1 MSFNFEWDEV
11 KAEKN
16 LEKVQDWQQKRK
28 EIIMKKT
35 DKDMDDM
42 ASEYDFSNGV
52 RGKHQQKLEEGYTV
66 TVYSPTKNSIEKQIS
81 DKTNY
86 VKIDKDVNEYFVT
99 SEEINNALR
108 AIIKAIPQKRKRV
121 KRSVVH

>member
-1 MSFNFEWDEV
+1 MGRSKIRGQSRE
-11 KAEKN
+11 A
-16 LEKVQDWQQKRK
+16 QDWQQKRK

-35 DKDMDDM
+35 DKDIDDM

-52 RGKHQQKLEEGYTV
+52 RGKHQHKLEEGYTV
-66 TVYSPTKNSIEKQIS
+66 TVYSPTKNTIEKQIS
-81 DKTNY
+81 DKTRY

-108 AIIKAIPQKRKRV
+108 AIIKAIPQKRIRV
-121 KRSVVH
+121 NRSVVH